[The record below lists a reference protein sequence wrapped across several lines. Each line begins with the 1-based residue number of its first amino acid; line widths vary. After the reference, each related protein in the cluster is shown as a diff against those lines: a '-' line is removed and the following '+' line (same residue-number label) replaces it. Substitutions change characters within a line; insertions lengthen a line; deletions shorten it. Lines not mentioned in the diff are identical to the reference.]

1 MHLRRYP
8 GRAIRRLRRPPQALR
23 VVVKGRLTVAGPS
36 GPPPHSPILNVSYD
50 PTPSTRNQGPGLVGI
65 GHFMVAWQHEPE
77 ADVNVVLSC
86 VQRYANAAATPRVG
100 DLVPD
105 ARWYSLYNCL
115 DRGQQRAYAGTRNYY
130 GVVAT
135 DGNVVGGVLFEGS
148 AARAAA
154 AKRSTGDFVIGNVD
168 YFFTPNATDAEST
181 AMADCLRGVYA
192 ASSASTTSGTTTT
205 STSTAP
211 VATTTTQTCS
221 GRYYTPAMA
230 AARCPTEGPGPKP
243 TAANQWP
250 CPAGDTEITDSAGP
264 SWRLRSARPSIARSA
279 RSSFSTQRSPR
290 SSG

>member
-105 ARWYSLYNCL
+105 ARWYSLYNRL

-221 GRYYTPAMA
+221 GKYYTRPWQPPGVRQRDPA
-230 AARCPTEGPGPKP
+230 P
-243 TAANQWP
+243 
-250 CPAGDTEITDSAGP
+250 
-264 SWRLRSARPSIARSA
+264 
-279 RSSFSTQRSPR
+279 SPR
-290 SSG
+290 RQISGPARRATPR